1 MNPLTSFLRLGCMSA
16 VLAVASTAVANPD
29 FEDKTPGTVYPIGHS
44 DVSNDINYYFTAFE
58 EEPGVYWYAGLGE
71 IQSLG
76 VACFAYPGNVL
87 KLRNTFVT
95 FDYEGSGEP
104 PASRK
109 LTFGWYGGAVNLAV
123 NDDRCWAANPSSL
136 PATLGDCSITVTS
149 IDYSCHTIEI
159 NGAVNKLGIGGQEF
173 WVDDYAG
180 SGEGGCDYKYD
191 DIAPTAYLPAYSS
204 FTTDHLL
211 STMNPLVLV
220 DGSVL
225 YGGGSVSLSNAAC
238 NDGQELRLDNVS
250 VTHDFLAS
258 GFTYTDLHWAYGYY
272 GGDVNLSINGDFRAE
287 SDILDLAGQTIGGCT
302 VGIQVDSPSCGWIQ
316 VDGYVET
323 ITVGGRDFF
332 HVDCLGGSK
341 NEAGPDGDIDGD
353 GDVDVDDLMAVI
365 GAYGSHCTG
374 CFEDVDNNGAIDVDD
389 LMILLGNYGS

>member
-1 MNPLTSFLRLGCMSA
+1 MNPLTSLLRLGCISA
-16 VLAVASTAVANPD
+16 FLAVASTAVANPD

-71 IQSLG
+71 IQALG
-76 VACFAYPGNVL
+76 VACHAYPGNVL
-87 KLRNTFVT
+87 NLRNIFVT

-104 PASRK
+104 PASRS
-109 LTFGWYGGAVNLAV
+109 LTFGWYGGTVNLAV
-123 NDDRCWAANPSSL
+123 NDDRCWAANPGSL
-136 PATLGDCSITVTS
+136 PATLGGCDITVTS
-149 IDYSCHTIEI
+149 IDGGCQSIEI
-159 NGAVNKLGIGGQEF
+159 IGAVNKLGIGGQEF
-173 WVDDYAG
+173 WVDDYVG
-180 SGEGGCDYKYD
+180 SGEGGCDYGYD
-191 DIAPTAYLPAYSS
+191 DIEPTAYLPPHSS

-211 STMNPLVLV
+211 SAINPLVLV

-238 NDGQELRLDNVS
+238 HEEQELHLEDVS

-258 GFTYTDLHWAYGYY
+258 GFTYSNLSWAYGYS
-272 GGDVNLSINGDFRAE
+272 GGDVNFAVNGDFRAE
-287 SDILDLAGQTIGGCT
+287 ANILDLAGQTIGGCT
-302 VGIQVDSPSCGWIQ
+302 VSITVVSPSCGWIQ
-316 VDGYVET
+316 VDGNVET
-323 ITVGGRDFF
+323 ITMGGRDFF
-332 HVDCLGGSK
+332 NVDCLSGTK
-341 NEAGPDGDIDGD
+341 NETAHDGDIDGD

-374 CFEDVDNNGAIDVDD
+374 CFEDIDNNGAIDVDD